1 MRFRTLVVGA
11 VTGFWLVAFAPT
23 SVAQSADPI
32 PGTWKVNV
40 AKSKYSPGPAPKSS
54 TVVITADAGGYKQVT
69 DTVPAA
75 GAPTHAE
82 LTWKMDGMDYPVK
95 GNPNAD
101 TSAYTK
107 VDARS
112 YTVTSKKGGKPT
124 VTTRVV
130 IAADG
135 KSRTSTQT
143 GTDGQGAKVNN
154 TIVYEKQ

>member
-1 MRFRTLVVGA
+1 MRIGTFVVGVGA
-11 VTGFWLVAFAPT
+11 CLSLVAVAATAP
-23 SVAQSADPI
+23 AQPADPI

-69 DTVPAA
+69 DTVPAT

-82 LTWKMDGMDYPVK
+82 VTWKMDGKDYPVK

-101 TSAYTK
+101 TSAYTR
-107 VDARS
+107 VDART
-112 YTVTSKKGGKPT
+112 YTVTSKKDGKPT
-124 VTTRVV
+124 LSTRVV

-143 GTDGQGAKVNN
+143 GTDAQGNKVNN

>member
-1 MRFRTLVVGA
+1 MRIRTLAVGA
-11 VTGFWLVAFAPT
+11 VACLSVMAFAAT
-23 SVAQSADPI
+23 AAAQDPI

-69 DTVPAA
+69 DTEPAT

-82 LTWKMDGMDYPVK
+82 VTWKMDGKDYPVK

-101 TSAYTK
+101 TSAYTR

-124 VTTRVV
+124 LTTRVV

>member
-1 MRFRTLVVGA
+1 MRIRNLVVGA
-11 VTGFWLVAFAPT
+11 VACLSLAFAAT
-23 SVAQSADPI
+23 AAAQPDPI
-32 PGTWKVNV
+32 LGTWKVNV

-69 DTVPAA
+69 DTVPAT

-82 LTWKMDGMDYPVK
+82 LTWKMDGKDYPVK

-124 VTTRVV
+124 LTTRVV

-143 GTDGQGAKVNN
+143 GTDGQGNKVNN